1 MDSTKNI
8 SFTKKIITCLVTG
21 IVTGYPIFILHEGFL
36 PNWIPKHLHI
46 YLGLSIIL
54 FSIGFIFI
62 WQYFERVKK
71 VNSQR
76 IFSFLLG
83 VIIYSLTATFMKW
96 GLLKIVRLHM
106 TTSLGWMEMP
116 MTQLSGM
123 QQLSHFFGQSYPM
136 VFILG
141 LFEIVGG
148 ILILFRRTRLL
159 GLLILFVM
167 TANIIIIDILYDVPH
182 PLLEAVILLVGVLFV
197 AFQDYDIIVNFFF
210 KANNNLP
217 KFNFVNK
224 YLKTIIKISAIII
237 PIIILV
243 PNRKVQYRE
252 GITGKYN
259 ILKMTINGIDK
270 SIDQCSDTTFSKVYF
285 DLGDNFIFTNNNFTK
300 KQIGHFTIDEK
311 VRTFETVWEYPK
323 GLKDNFIGK
332 ITNLDNKNRIQL
344 TGKMA
349 TDTYEIELEKM
360 EVKNFNKTY

>member
-1 MDSTKNI
+1 MDISKNI
-8 SFTKKIITCLVTG
+8 SLTKKTFACLITG
-21 IVTGYPIFILHEGFL
+21 IVTGYPIFILHEEFL
-36 PNWIPKHLHI
+36 PIWIPKHWHI
-46 YLGLSIIL
+46 HLGLLIIL
-54 FSIGFIFI
+54 FSISFIFI
-62 WQYFERVKK
+62 WQYLEKIKK

-76 IFSFLLG
+76 VFSFIIG
-83 VIIYSLTATFMKW
+83 VLIYSLTATFMKW

-141 LFEIVGG
+141 LLEILGG
-148 ILILFRRTRLL
+148 IFILFRRIRLL

-167 TANIIIIDILYDVPH
+167 TTNIIIIDILYDVPH
-182 PLLEAVILLVGVLFV
+182 PLLEAIILLVGILYV
-197 AFQDYDIIVNFFF
+197 AFQDYDKIVNFFF
-210 KANNNLP
+210 KANDNLP
-217 KFNFVNK
+217 KFNFGNK

-243 PNRKVQYRE
+243 PNRKIQFRE

-259 ILKMTINGIDK
+259 ILKMTINGIDRT
-270 SIDQCSDTTFSKVYF
+270 IEQCSDTTFSKVYF

-300 KQIGHFTIDEK
+300 KQIGHFALNEK
-311 VRTFETVWEYPK
+311 ARTFETTWEYPK
-323 GLKDNFIGK
+323 GLKDKFIGK
-332 ITNLDNKNRIQL
+332 ITNLDNKNRIKL